1 MKCRSIAV
9 VALLVSLAYAGPALA
24 QNSKAVTTMAS
35 ILMTVNHFP
44 NDDQKKTLTA
54 LAAEPTTTAQ
64 EKVLIS
70 AIVGMQ
76 HSVAAA
82 EKPKVEAVAK
92 DQTASAGARTI
103 ATILGRFLH
112 MASDADKAELKKL
125 SM

>member
-44 NDDQKKTLTA
+44 NDEQKKTLTA

-70 AIVGMQ
+70 ALVGMQ
-76 HSVAAA
+76 HSVR
-82 EKPKVEAVAK
+82 KHEA
-92 DQTASAGARTI
+92 SRSSRGEGSNGI
-103 ATILGRFLH
+103 GRRVG
-112 MASDADKAELKKL
+112 DRDDPWPVPPYGQ
-125 SM
+125 